1 MKEIEKVEN
10 KIREYVIHFKNGE
23 KLSLLPVTVKEFG
36 LREGQKLKETQ
47 IESIKRF
54 NWRQLAENHIGRLL
68 SVRMRTEKEIRERLK
83 YTKIPKDIINEVIKN
98 YKRLGLID
106 DRKFA
111 ELYFE
116 EKREEMGKNRIK
128 FELLKRGISEKIIE
142 DVLNANNNEEEKEL
156 AERLAKRWLEKNKD
170 LPKEVKK
177 RRLFAYLSRRGIK
190 PATINSLNL
199 RWD

>member
-128 FELLKRGISEKIIE
+128 FELLKRGISEKIID
-142 DVLNANNNEEEKEL
+142 DVLNSSDNEEEKEL